1 MATFVQLQKCIFKC
15 YGSKWIWLVTP
26 TLTQACVPYLGL
38 YLTDLVYIDM
48 AHPASGGILEPTQR
62 QYKMNNILRIVSELQ
77 QLLYTNLA
85 TAVSP
90 ECSKYLQYVKDDI
103 KNIFLFA
110 NFQFPCVSHIALS
123 DLSDILTSFRNSS
136 RMTSGKGH
144 WPWSQLR
151 THLQTPTRPTL
162 LQLHQWR
169 PSQRTLFETRT
180 LFQL

>member
-1 MATFVQLQKCIFKC
+1 M
-15 YGSKWIWLVTP
+15 VTP

-90 ECSKYLQYVKDDI
+90 ECSKYLQYVQDDHI
-103 KNIFLFA
+103 T
-110 NFQFPCVSHIALS
+110 NFKLLKLPSKHLVMIYPQIAVYFS
-123 DLSDILTSFRNSS
+123 
-136 RMTSGKGH
+136 
-144 WPWSQLR
+144 
-151 THLQTPTRPTL
+151 
-162 LQLHQWR
+162 
-169 PSQRTLFETRT
+169 
-180 LFQL
+180 